1 MSVNNRDLQY
11 YESVNKVHWFILNDT
26 PPFKQNEKIPCIYVE
41 KSNDKMKILDFD
53 HDIEYDEFTY
63 TAWRKFLGETYN
75 IRVDVLLIKNNMLY
89 TLTGETV
96 DFNTLERSN
105 IIVDKKY
112 LARTGYNKLNV
123 NC

>member
-11 YESVNKVHWFILNDT
+11 YETINKVHWFILNDT

-75 IRVDVLLIKNNMLY
+75 IRVDVLLIKNNILY
-89 TLTGETV
+89 TLNGETV
-96 DFNTLERSN
+96 DFNTLERSD
-105 IIVDKKY
+105 IVVDKKY
-112 LARTGYNKLNV
+112 LARTGYNKLNAT
-123 NC
+123 C